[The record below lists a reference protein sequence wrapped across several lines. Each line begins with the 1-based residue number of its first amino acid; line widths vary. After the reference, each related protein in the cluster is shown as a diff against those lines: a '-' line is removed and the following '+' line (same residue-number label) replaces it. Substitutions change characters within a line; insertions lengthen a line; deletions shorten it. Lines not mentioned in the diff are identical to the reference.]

1 MSKRLVASHRP
12 APRDWLRRLGWMAV
26 IWLAS
31 VVALGVMAYG
41 LRLLMRLAGLAA

>member
-1 MSKRLVASHRP
+1 MSKRLVASRRP